1 MFKRAIWALAVVVC
15 LAAPP
20 KVQAQG
26 DYLDVFMVK
35 VKPEKVVDFEVLTK
49 KWADANRRFSGD
61 HWIAMETMYG
71 EGNVY
76 TFVSPRQDY
85 ADVEKVSNL
94 GMQAA
99 TKAFGKEAA
108 DKMVRDFENCLV
120 WSRSELRRRRMDL
133 SRKPP
138 ADMASYAQLIGQ
150 SRVLRTT
157 AVHVRPGRV
166 AEFEAE
172 LKELKEA
179 GEKNPDTKPV
189 LISQAVEGTKGTT
202 FYITTLRSSLA
213 GFDKNPTARELLGEE
228 GYKRYQRLS
237 AENVEEAESSLNR
250 FSADLSNPLEDI
262 ARVASDFWT
271 PKALTAS
278 AAKPKG
284 AAASA
289 KAPITAEAKAT
300 SDKPRK

>member
-15 LAAPP
+15 LAAPA

-35 VKPEKVVDFEVLTK
+35 VKPEKVADFEALTK
-49 KWADANRRFSGD
+49 KWADANRRFNGD

-85 ADVEKVSNL
+85 ADIEKVSDL

-108 DKMVRDFENCLV
+108 DKMIRDFENCLV
-120 WSRSELRRRRMDL
+120 WSRSELRRRRTDL

-138 ADMASYAQLIGQ
+138 TDMASYAQLIGQ

-250 FSADLSNPLEDI
+250 FSGDLSNPLEDI
-262 ARVASDFWT
+262 AKVASDFWT
-271 PKALTAS
+271 PKALAAS
-278 AAKPKG
+278 SAKPK
-284 AAASA
+284 APAST
-289 KAPITAEAKAT
+289 KATTAEAKVST
-300 SDKPRK
+300 DKPRK

>member
-15 LAAPP
+15 LAAPA

-35 VKPEKVVDFEVLTK
+35 VKPEKVADFEALTK
-49 KWADANRRFSGD
+49 KWADANRRFNGD

-85 ADVEKVSNL
+85 ADIEKVSDL

-108 DKMVRDFENCLV
+108 DKMIRDFENCLV

-138 ADMASYAQLIGQ
+138 TDMASYAQLIGQ

-228 GYKRYQRLS
+228 GYKKYQRLS

-262 ARVASDFWT
+262 AKVASDFWT
-271 PKALTAS
+271 PKALAAS
-278 AAKPKG
+278 AAKPK
-284 AAASA
+284 APAST
-289 KAPITAEAKAT
+289 KATTAEAKVST
-300 SDKPRK
+300 DKPRK